1 MSADGNNYGLNG
13 NYDYNEF
20 EIDSFDALQAFNG
33 TYTISNW
40 PKIFFGK
47 PLENVAAVKILEAT
61 IPFTYYVINSTNNT
75 FTLLESAGLGGGTV
89 TIPVGNYTSS
99 EFPAIL
105 KTALE
110 VVGDL
115 TYTVT
120 YDNPSMKLT
129 ITGVPAVVAGNRDF
143 SFVFS
148 STSTLAQ
155 ILGCRRGT
163 SIQSTI
169 STTAPILSPPDI
181 AQLNGPPYL
190 YLNSRSLGSMVHLY
204 LNSDGIINATG
215 TGADGPQVCLIPVN
229 TTRGNTITYK
239 DPDPQKWFYT
249 GSQNFTG
256 FLDFY
261 LTLGVS
267 PENIPLDL
275 NGGRFVVKL
284 GILQS
289 KAQGNDNMTSTR
301 GNHRVVSRTW
311 QAGGNRME
319 F

>member
-20 EIDSFDALQAFNG
+20 EIDSFDALQAYNG
-33 TYTISNW
+33 SYTISNW

-47 PLENVAAVKILEAT
+47 PLENVAAVKILETT
-61 IPFTYYVINSTNNT
+61 IPFTYYAVNSSNNT
-75 FTLLESAGLGGGTV
+75 FLLNASTI
-89 TIPVGNYTSS
+89 TIPVGTYTSAEMVTTLGS
-99 EFPAIL
+99 LLSAALAGTTVSYSDTTMKFTISNTVP
-105 KTALE
+105 TAFT
-110 VVGDL
+110 L
-115 TYTVT
+115 TFG
-120 YDNPSMKLT
+120 S
-129 ITGVPAVVAGNRDF
+129 AGNDGQTNAR
-143 SFVFS
+143 
-148 STSTLAQ
+148 L
-155 ILGCRRGT
+155 ILGFNAGVT
-163 SIQSTI
+163 SSSATQV
-169 STTAPILSPPDI
+169 APNV

-204 LNSDGIINATG
+204 LNSDGIVNATG
-215 TGADGPQVCLIPVN
+215 KGADGPQVCMIPVN

-284 GILQS
+284 GILQTR
-289 KAQGNDNMTSTR
+289 AQGNDNMTSTR

>member
-20 EIDSFDALQAFNG
+20 EIDSFDALQAFNS
-33 TYTISNW
+33 TYTSSNW
-40 PKIFFGK
+40 PKIMFGK

-61 IPFTYYVINSTNNT
+61 IPFTYYVIHSSNDT
-75 FTLLESAGLGGGTV
+75 FTLNESGNSYTI
-89 TIPVGNYTSS
+89 TIPDGSYTSS
-99 EFPAIL
+99 ELVNEL
-105 KTALE
+105 KTQLDAAAAAG
-110 VVGDL
+110 VF
-115 TYTVT
+115 TVT
-120 YDNPSMKLT
+120 YSAITMKFTIASTVNFFLT
-129 ITGVPAVVAGNRDF
+129 FGSAGNNGLTNARL
-143 SFVFS
+143 V
-148 STSTLAQ
+148 
-155 ILGCRRGT
+155 LGFNAGA
-163 SIQSTI
+163 SGAAAASV
-169 STTAPILSPPDI
+169 TAPNV

-190 YLNSRSLGSMVHLY
+190 YLNSRSLGSMVHVY
-204 LNSDGIINATG
+204 LNSDGIVNAAG

-229 TTRGNTITYK
+229 ATRGNTITYK

-256 FLDFY
+256 YLDFY
-261 LTLGVS
+261 LTMGTAS
-267 PENIPLDL
+267 EQIPLDL
-275 NGGRFVVKL
+275 NGSRFVVKL

-289 KAQGNDNMTSTR
+289 RAQGNDNMTSTR